1 MPDRIMD
8 VTAYTTFDFLDGAV
22 EGHGFTTEAVAVLN
36 VTTPDED
43 DPDRVEVRVEMDN
56 TDLAEVPPHADAV
69 SLTPAQARELAAELE
84 SYADDVER
92 GEADSSGRRG

>member
-22 EGHGFTTEAVAVLN
+22 EGHGFTTQAVAVLN
-36 VTTPDED
+36 VATPDED
-43 DPDRVEVRVEMDN
+43 DSDRVEMRVEMDN
-56 TDLAEVPPHADAV
+56 TDLEEVPPHADAV

-84 SYADDVER
+84 SYADDVE
-92 GEADSSGRRG
+92 SGA